1 MSEPTF
7 RILVTDDEEQMRDLL
22 VSNLEKEG
30 YETVTATNGLE
41 AIDLLKEQSFH
52 LVLLDVM
59 MPELDG
65 LTACM
70 RIREF
75 SNVPIIMLTARSE
88 ELDRIH
94 GLKIGADDYI
104 TKPFSPRELLAR
116 IEATLRRTHNFSKEQ
131 EATFDT
137 GVLSIDIDGRAV
149 SVKGKTVNLTRKEFD
164 LLYLFITNEEKVFSR
179 EQLLDQI
186 WGTEYHG
193 NLRTVDTHIKTLRL
207 KLGEAGG
214 YIQTVWG
221 IGYKFE
227 ASV

>member
-1 MSEPTF
+1 MSDTF
-7 RILVTDDEEQMRDLL
+7 RILVTDDEAQMRDLL
-22 VSNLEKEG
+22 VSNLNKEG
-30 YETVTATNGLE
+30 YTTVTATNGLE
-41 AIDLLKEQSFH
+41 AIELLQQQSFH

-59 MPELDG
+59 MPEMDG

-116 IEATLRRTHNFSKEQ
+116 IEATLRRTHHFIKEQ
-131 EATFDT
+131 EASIDI
-137 GVLSIDIDGRAV
+137 GVLSVDLEARTV
-149 SVKGKTVNLTRKEFD
+149 TVEGKIINLTRKEFD
-164 LLYLFITNEEKVFSR
+164 LLYLFITNIDKVFSR

-207 KLGEAGG
+207 KLGAAGG
-214 YIQTVWG
+214 YVHTVWG

-227 ASV
+227 ANS

>member
-1 MSEPTF
+1 MSESMF

-30 YETVTATNGLE
+30 YETVTASNGLE
-41 AIDLLKEQSFH
+41 AIERLKEETFH

-75 SNVPIIMLTARSE
+75 SNVPIILLTARSE

-116 IEATLRRTHNFSKEQ
+116 IEATLRRTHSFSKEQ
-131 EATFDT
+131 EATFDV
-137 GVLSIDIDGRAV
+137 GVLSIDIEGRTV

-164 LLYLFITNEEKVFSR
+164 LLYLFITNDEKVFSR

-227 ASV
+227 ANG

>member
-1 MSEPTF
+1 MPEQSF
-7 RILVTDDEEQMRDLL
+7 KILVVDDEAQMRDLL
-22 VSNLEKEG
+22 VSNLQKEN
-30 YETVTATNGLE
+30 YQTTTASNGQEALE
-41 AIDLLKEQSFH
+41 QMQRDTFH

-59 MPELDG
+59 MPEMDG

-75 SNVPIIMLTARSE
+75 SNVPIIMLTARSD

-116 IEATLRRTHNFSKEQ
+116 IEATLRRSHRFTVDQS
-131 EATFDT
+131 ATLTIGKLELDT
-137 GVLSIDIDGRAV
+137 ESRSVHV
-149 SVKGKTVNLTRKEFD
+149 SGKPISLTRKEFD
-164 LLYLFITNEEKVFSR
+164 LLHLFVQNNDKVFSR

-186 WGTEYHG
+186 WGADYIG

-214 YIQTVWG
+214 SIQTVWG

-227 ASV
+227 EV

>member
-1 MSEPTF
+1 MPESF
-7 RILVTDDEEQMRDLL
+7 NILVVDDEAQMRDLL
-22 VSNLEKEG
+22 VSNLEKEH
-30 YETVTATNGLE
+30 YTTMTASNGQE
-41 AIDLLKEQSFH
+41 AIHLIQQNTFH

-59 MPELDG
+59 RPEMDG

-75 SNVPIIMLTARSE
+75 SNVPIIMLTARSD

-116 IEATLRRTHNFSKEQ
+116 IEATLRRSHRFTVDQSSTLTLGMLEL
-131 EATFDT
+131 DT
-137 GVLSIDIDGRAV
+137 ESRSVHVNGKPV
-149 SVKGKTVNLTRKEFD
+149 SLTRKEFD
-164 LLYLFITNEEKVFSR
+164 LLHLFAQNNDKVFSR

-186 WGTEYHG
+186 WGADYIG

-214 YIQTVWG
+214 SIQTVWG

-227 ASV
+227 EE

>member
-1 MSEPTF
+1 MSESMF

-30 YETVTATNGLE
+30 YETVTASNGLE
-41 AIDLLKEQSFH
+41 AIERLKEETFH

-75 SNVPIIMLTARSE
+75 SNVPIILLTARSE

-104 TKPFSPRELLAR
+104 TKPFSPRDKK
-116 IEATLRRTHNFSKEQ
+116 RRLMSGSSQSISK
-131 EATFDT
+131 D
-137 GVLSIDIDGRAV
+137 VP
-149 SVKGKTVNLTRKEFD
+149 SV
-164 LLYLFITNEEKVFSR
+164 
-179 EQLLDQI
+179 
-186 WGTEYHG
+186 
-193 NLRTVDTHIKTLRL
+193 
-207 KLGEAGG
+207 
-214 YIQTVWG
+214 
-221 IGYKFE
+221 
-227 ASV
+227 

>member
-1 MSEPTF
+1 MPESF
-7 RILVTDDEEQMRDLL
+7 NILVVDDEAQMRDLL
-22 VSNLEKEG
+22 VSNLEKEH
-30 YETVTATNGLE
+30 YTTMTASNGQE
-41 AIDLLKEQSFH
+41 AIHLIQQNTFH

-59 MPELDG
+59 MPEMDG

-75 SNVPIIMLTARSE
+75 SNVPIIMLTARSD

-116 IEATLRRTHNFSKEQ
+116 IEATLRRSHRFTVDQSSTLTLGMLEL
-131 EATFDT
+131 DT
-137 GVLSIDIDGRAV
+137 ESRSVHVNGKPV
-149 SVKGKTVNLTRKEFD
+149 SLTRKEFD
-164 LLYLFITNEEKVFSR
+164 LLHLFAQNNDKVVSR

-186 WGTEYHG
+186 WGADYIG

-214 YIQTVWG
+214 SIQTVWG

-227 ASV
+227 EV

>member
-1 MSEPTF
+1 MPESF
-7 RILVTDDEEQMRDLL
+7 NILVVDDEAQMRDLL
-22 VSNLEKEG
+22 VSNLEKEH
-30 YETVTATNGLE
+30 YTTMTASNGQE
-41 AIDLLKEQSFH
+41 AIHLIQKNTFH

-59 MPELDG
+59 MPEMDG

-75 SNVPIIMLTARSE
+75 SNVPIIMLTARSD

-116 IEATLRRTHNFSKEQ
+116 IEATLRRSHRFTVDQSSTLTLGMLEL
-131 EATFDT
+131 DT
-137 GVLSIDIDGRAV
+137 ESRSVHVNGKPV
-149 SVKGKTVNLTRKEFD
+149 SLTRKEFD
-164 LLYLFITNEEKVFSR
+164 LLHLFAQNNDKVFSR

-186 WGTEYHG
+186 WGADYIG

-214 YIQTVWG
+214 SIQTVWG

-227 ASV
+227 EV

>member
-1 MSEPTF
+1 MADTTF
-7 RILVTDDEEQMRDLL
+7 NILVVDDEAQMRDLL
-22 VSNLEKEG
+22 VSNLEKEN
-30 YETVTATNGLE
+30 YTTMTASNGQE
-41 AIDLLKEQSFH
+41 AIDRLQNGDFH

-59 MPELDG
+59 MPEMDG

-75 SNVPIIMLTARSE
+75 SNVPIIMLTARSD

-116 IEATLRRTHNFSKEQ
+116 IEATLRRSHRFTVDQ
-131 EATFDT
+131 AATIKIGKLEIDT
-137 GVLSIDIDGRAV
+137 ESRTVHV
-149 SVKGKTVNLTRKEFD
+149 SGKLVSLTRKEFD
-164 LLYLFITNEEKVFSR
+164 LLHLFVQHNDKVFSR

-186 WGTEYHG
+186 WGADYIG

-207 KLGEAGG
+207 KLGEAGNA
-214 YIQTVWG
+214 IQTVWG

-227 ASV
+227 EA

>member
-1 MSEPTF
+1 MTEPTF
-7 RILVTDDEEQMRDLL
+7 RILVTDDEEQMRELL

-41 AIDLLKEQSFH
+41 AIELLRHEAFH

-75 SNVPIIMLTARSE
+75 SNAPIILLTARSE

-116 IEATLRRTHNFSKEQ
+116 IEATLRRSHSFTKEQ
-131 EATFDT
+131 DASFEV
-137 GVLSIDIDGRAV
+137 GVLSIDIEGRSV
-149 SVKGKTVNLTRKEFD
+149 SVKGKAVNLTRKEFD
-164 LLYLFITNEEKVFSR
+164 LLNLFLSNEEKVFSR
-179 EQLLDQI
+179 EHLLDQS

-227 ASV
+227 ANG

>member
-1 MSEPTF
+1 MPESF
-7 RILVTDDEEQMRDLL
+7 NILVVDDEAQMRDLL
-22 VSNLEKEG
+22 VSNLEKEH
-30 YETVTATNGLE
+30 YTTMTASNGQE
-41 AIDLLKEQSFH
+41 AIHLIQQNTFH

-59 MPELDG
+59 MPEMDG

-75 SNVPIIMLTARSE
+75 SNVPIIMLTARSD

-116 IEATLRRTHNFSKEQ
+116 IEATLRRSHRFTVDQSSTLTLGMLEL
-131 EATFDT
+131 DT
-137 GVLSIDIDGRAV
+137 ESRSVHVNGKPV
-149 SVKGKTVNLTRKEFD
+149 SLTRKEFD
-164 LLYLFITNEEKVFSR
+164 LLHLFAQNNDKVFSR

-186 WGTEYHG
+186 WGADYIG

-214 YIQTVWG
+214 SIQTVWG

-227 ASV
+227 EV